1 MRITAIRSLRFI
13 IFLTLLSFFTVFIG
27 IVDAKTQYVSD
38 QLIINMREGKG
49 NEYKIIKMLTAGTPL
64 EIIEES
70 QQYLKVRTQN
80 GQEGW
85 VLKQYITLE
94 TPKNEIIAGLEKE
107 IARLKTKLEN
117 YQKDKDSLQEQLKT
131 AKADYSD
138 RIKNLNQS
146 ISGSREEAEQTSKE
160 LKEVSEKY
168 NTLVEQSKNI
178 IELTHDR
185 DRLKA
190 VNNRLSTETEHL
202 RKENSRLKYLRLIW
216 WFLAGGGVFFVGWII
231 GSVSRKK
238 RSLQWD

>member
-1 MRITAIRSLRFI
+1 MKITAIRSLRFI
-13 IFLTLLSFFTVFIG
+13 IFLTLLSLFTVFIG

-94 TPKNEIIAGLEKE
+94 TPKKEIIAGLEKE

-117 YQKDKDSLQEQLKT
+117 YQKDKDSLQDELKT

-190 VNNRLSTETEHL
+190 ANNRLSTETEHL